1 MSKPGPDAY
10 TALLIMSFL
19 AMALGS
25 SLLYLDFAAYG
36 SPKPP
41 SVPAPAAGR

>member
-1 MSKPGPDAY
+1 MSKPASDAY
-10 TALLIMSFL
+10 TALLLISFL

-36 SPKPP
+36 SAKPP

>member
-1 MSKPGPDAY
+1 MSKPAPDAY
-10 TALLIMSFL
+10 TALLLVSFL
-19 AMALGS
+19 AMALGA

-36 SPKPP
+36 PSKPP